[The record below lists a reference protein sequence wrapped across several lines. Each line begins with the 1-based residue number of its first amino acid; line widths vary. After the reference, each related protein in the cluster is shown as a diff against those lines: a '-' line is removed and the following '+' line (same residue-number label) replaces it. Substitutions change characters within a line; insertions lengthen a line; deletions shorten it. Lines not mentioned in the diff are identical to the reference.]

1 MSPYHNLI
9 EKLNKIL
16 FLLFIGEK
24 FTAGI
29 IFRTINLFIYL
40 YNFLKHANYVVCQ
53 RSHKPAKAITFFAHC
68 TGDGE
73 GMVHFGMAPSP
84 PARQLVAPPA
94 GGTPPSQRA
103 LCVCDVGSE
112 RRSFSSVYT
121 SPLFVGT
128 AEKKGIPWLFCSI
141 AVWFRIRVP
150 PALFCLLMCWATGK
164 RALS

>member
-1 MSPYHNLI
+1 ML
-9 EKLNKIL
+9 EL
-16 FLLFIGEK
+16 FFITKFFSIAKESSKTCKFWSLLAV
-24 FTAGI
+24 TQAG
-29 IFRTINLFIYL
+29 
-40 YNFLKHANYVVCQ
+40 K
-53 RSHKPAKAITFFAHC
+53 SITFFC
-68 TGDGE
+68 KGDGE